1 MQEGDEHKIFSIH
14 IIKKQENEKFPKGF
28 PDPIEAIK
36 FRMEQ
41 WGWKQT
47 DIK

>member
-1 MQEGDEHKIFSIH
+1 MPEGDKLEFFSIC
-14 IIKKQENEKFPKGF
+14 IDNYQMEKFPIGL

-41 WGWKQT
+41 MGWKQT

>member
-1 MQEGDEHKIFSIH
+1 MPEGDKLDFFSIL
-14 IIKKQENEKFPKGF
+14 IKKQENEKFPKGF

-41 WGWKQT
+41 MGWKQT